1 MPPSPAPRARL
12 IAAGAAFAICLALT
26 TGPAIA
32 APVDGVLTFGA
43 AGVICFAAALALS
56 QARLLPLAL
65 GLVAIEFLISLY
77 VLAVRL
83 DTIAAL
89 YGAGLLLAA
98 ELGDWS
104 FELGLPSRDD
114 PGMKRRRALTIGG
127 LVGGAA
133 VVAVVAAGVAQA
145 PSAGG
150 LVLAVA
156 GVGAVVTLFV
166 GLALLIWKTSGADES
181 G

>member
-1 MPPSPAPRARL
+1 MSPSTAPRGRL
-12 IAAGAAFAICLALT
+12 IAAGAAFAVCLALAAA
-26 TGPAIA
+26 PAAA
-32 APVDGVLTFGA
+32 APVDGVLAFGA
-43 AGVICFAAALALS
+43 AGVICFGAALTLS

-65 GLVAIEFLISLY
+65 GFVAIEFLISLY
-77 VLAVRL
+77 VLDVRL
-83 DTIAAL
+83 DAIAAL

-98 ELGDWS
+98 ELADWS

-114 PGMKRRRALTIGG
+114 PGMTRRRALTIGG

-133 VVAVVAAGVAQA
+133 IVGVAAASVAQA

-166 GLALLIWKTSGADES
+166 GLALLIWKTSGADEA